1 MFQDTQVSLLINATT
16 TELR

>member
-1 MFQDTQVSLLINATT
+1 MYSINTYATT